1 MLEAVEAAPNPIMR
15 PSAVPR
21 RPSNV
26 YRRLRA
32 PLAILPWVFPVV
44 ALVLTL
50 LDTGVS
56 GRDIALYAFYF
67 AVDVVLPG
75 TLVYRALRGSR
86 GNVPED
92 LGLGAA
98 TGLLIMLGSWAL
110 SAALDKFVLLPW
122 WPTLIVVPF
131 LAVPRLHRY
140 WRVSRPRPLPLR
152 WSWIVAAGLVLLVLS
167 EYPGWK
173 ATPLPPAGGVLYQDL
188 YYHLALIH
196 EMMRPMP
203 FQVPQMSG
211 TPLHYHYLSDADIA
225 TASMITKIDP
235 AVVLLRLWIVPI
247 AGTAIFV
254 MAALVRSLSG
264 KWWAGALGGTAAIA
278 GLPLLLGTAYT
289 PLGGSPVNA
298 LSPSQVYV
306 LPLQA
311 LLVVFTVDVLR
322 GRPLRWAWVLVFP
335 LALACAGAK
344 SSALPP
350 FLAGLVAA
358 AVVVLIGYRRRLLP
372 LLALFALTLAG
383 VGVGFRLFA
392 GGGAGTLGFQ
402 PLAVLYLMTPYR
414 DTIGHED
421 TIDGTRFL
429 PYGVE
434 TTGTLGRL
442 FIVGLLIWWL
452 LMQSPRMLAL
462 LGLVTGTTK
471 REPATWL
478 LTGITAAGAGATFL
492 LWHPSGSQVY
502 FYAGALPFGTAV
514 VAWMMADLARGWRA
528 PMAGALAGG
537 TWAWLA
543 PQMYPPRMDRVV
555 NWIFVLAE
563 PLIRTAIVA
572 LGVTAIGLILR
583 RMITGRTPWRAVLPA
598 LLAATLTAGLVGGAK
613 RQIEDVGTTFDP
625 VLTGQRDPGKVVL
638 SGEMAAAEWLNKNSG
653 RDDIVATNV
662 HCIPIDWTQ
671 SCDARAFWVAGL
683 TGRRTVIESWGY
695 TDEAVAQDGV
705 NGERYFKQPAPDLMR
720 YILNQ
725 RVFEYGQP
733 GDVAE
738 LRRLYDVKWLFADDR
753 AAGGR
758 SANLA
763 EVATLRFSSGPV
775 SIYEL
780 P

>member
-1 MLEAVEAAPNPIMR
+1 MLEAVEAAPKPIVR
-15 PSAVPR
+15 PSTVPR

-32 PLAILPWVFPVV
+32 PLAILPWLFPAVT
-44 ALVLTL
+44 LVLTL

-67 AVDVVLPG
+67 AFDIVLPG

-98 TGLLIMLGSWAL
+98 TGLLLMLGSWAL

-122 WPTLIVVPF
+122 WPALIVVPF

-167 EYPGWK
+167 EYPGWMT
-173 ATPLPPAGGVLYQDL
+173 TPLPPAGGVIYQDL
-188 YYHLALIH
+188 YYHLALVH

-203 FQVPQMSG
+203 FEVPQLSG

-235 AVVLLRLWIVPI
+235 AIVLLRLWVVPV
-247 AGTAIFV
+247 AGTAVFV
-254 MAALVRSLSG
+254 AATLVRSLSG
-264 KWWAGALGGTAAIA
+264 KWWAGALGGTAAIL

-311 LLVVFTVDVLR
+311 LMVVFTVDVLR
-322 GRPLRWAWVLVFP
+322 GRPLRWAWVLIFP

-350 FLAGLVAA
+350 FLAGLLAA
-358 AVVVLIGYRRRLLP
+358 TVVVLIGYRRRLLSVLT
-372 LLALFALTLAG
+372 LLALTVAG
-383 VGVGFRLFA
+383 VGIGFRLFA

-402 PLAVLYLMTPYR
+402 PLSVLYWMAPYR

-421 TIDGTRFL
+421 VIDGSRFL

-434 TTGTLGRL
+434 TTGTMGRL
-442 FIVGLLIWWL
+442 FIAGLLVWWF
-452 LMQSPRMLAL
+452 LMQAPRML
-462 LGLVTGTTK
+462 GVFGIVTGTTK

-478 LTGITAAGAGATFL
+478 LAGMAAAGAGAMFL
-492 LWHPSGSQVY
+492 LWHPSASQVY
-502 FYAGALPFGTAV
+502 FYAGALPFGTVA

-528 PMAGALAGG
+528 VLAGALAGG
-537 TWAWLA
+537 TWALLA
-543 PQMYPPRMDRVV
+543 PQMYAPRMDRVV

-563 PLIRTAIVA
+563 PLIRTAIIA
-572 LGVTAIGLILR
+572 IGLGLIGLILH
-583 RMITGRTPWRAVLPA
+583 RMVTGRTPWKAIMPA
-598 LLAATLTAGLVGGAK
+598 LLAAVLTAGLVGGAK
-613 RQIEDVGTTFDP
+613 RQIEDIDSAAAAVPSGP
-625 VLTGQRDPGKVVL
+625 QDPGKLVL
-638 SGEMAAAEWLNKNSG
+638 SGEMVAAQWLDQNAG

-671 SCDARAFWVAGL
+671 SCDSRAFWVAGL

-725 RVFEYGQP
+725 RVFAHGQP
-733 GDVAE
+733 EDVAE
-738 LRRLYDVKWLFADDR
+738 FQRLYKVKWLFADDR

-758 SANLA
+758 SANLS